1 MGTRVSYPVEVKQK
15 AVEMRLAGVPMKEIM
30 EKLKIKNKTQIQ
42 TWVRWHKA
50 GDTHRF
56 EQPVGKQYTYGKGPE
71 YSSELEKLQAENRYL
86 RQQNEVL
93 KKLQRIGKEVDS
105 QTSVE
110 LVEVLHGTMTVQNI
124 CVHLG
129 ISRAS
134 YYRWKKNLMKDH
146 PKCHLEKQIGT
157 LCREHKYRYGY
168 RKITAILKKEMRIN
182 HKTVQRIM
190 QKNQWQCRVKVKKRK
205 KNGQPYAVVDNILDR
220 NFQSD
225 HPLEKLVT
233 DITYLPYG
241 QKQLYL
247 SSILDVYNG
256 EVIAFTIGDKQDT
269 DFVLNTLD
277 QLPTLPQNCVLHSD
291 QGSVYTSYE
300 YQKAVKTKGITMSMS
315 RKGTPADNA
324 SIESFHSSL
333 KSETFYLN
341 SIDRTTT
348 AIVERTVKEYIY
360 YYNNIRIQTKLN
372 SQSPISYRQLAV

>member
-1 MGTRVSYPVEVKQK
+1 MGTRVSYPVEVKRK

-30 EKLKIKNKTQIQ
+30 RELNIRNKTQVQ
-42 TWVRWHKA
+42 TWVRWYKA

-71 YSSELEKLQAENRYL
+71 YSSELERLQVENRYL
-86 RQQNEVL
+86 RQQNEVF
-93 KKLQRIGKEVDS
+93 KKVQRIGKEVDKE
-105 QTSVE
+105 TSIE
-110 LVEVLHGTMTVQNI
+110 LVEELRKTMTVQDI
-124 CVHLG
+124 CVLLG
-129 ISRAS
+129 ISRTS
-134 YYRWKKNLMKDH
+134 YYRWKKDLTQNHSKRQ
-146 PKCHLEKQIGT
+146 LEKQVGT
-157 LCREHKYRYGY
+157 LCRMHKYRYGY
-168 RKITAILKKEMRIN
+168 RKITAILKMRMRIN

-190 QKNQWQCRVKVKKRK
+190 QKNQWQCRVKMKKRK
-205 KNGQPYAVVDNILDR
+205 KNGQPYAVACNILDR

-225 HPLEKLVT
+225 RPLEKLVT

-247 SSILDVYNG
+247 SSILDLYNG

-269 DFVLNTLD
+269 DFVLNTLH
-277 QLPTLPQNCVLHSD
+277 QLPVLPENCVLHSD

-300 YQKAVKTKGITMSMS
+300 YQKAVHIKGITMSMS

-324 SIESFHSSL
+324 TIESFHSSL

-348 AIVERTVKEYIY
+348 TIVERTVIEYIH

-372 SQSPISYRQLAV
+372 NQSPINYRQLAV

>member
-1 MGTRVSYPVEVKQK
+1 MGTRMSYPIEVKQK

-30 EKLKIKNKTQIQ
+30 QELNIKNKTQVQ
-42 TWVRWHKA
+42 KWVRWHKA

-86 RQQNEVL
+86 RQQNEVF
-93 KKLQRIGKEVDS
+93 KKVQRIGKEVDS

-146 PKCHLEKQIGT
+146 PKRHLEKQIGT

-168 RKITAILKKEMRIN
+168 RKITAILKKEMRFN

-291 QGSVYTSYE
+291 QGSVYE
-300 YQKAVKTKGITMSMS
+300 YQKAVNTKGITMSMS